1 MLALAFGVNA
11 VFSPFLNRRSSMSSP
26 HLLPETEIRRL
37 IATGLVS
44 EPTTPRG
51 KLLQAAAHLFS
62 SRGFDRTTVRDLAA
76 MVGIQSGSI
85 FHHFKS
91 KDDILRAVMEET
103 IHYNLALM
111 RAVLVGLD
119 DPRERL
125 RALIRCE
132 LQAING
138 VSGEAMSVLVY
149 EWRSLSAEGQ
159 QLILGLREIYES
171 IWLEVLQQVCQQR
184 LVAVEPF
191 ILRRLLTG
199 TLSWTVT
206 WFRPGGSLT
215 LDDLAEQ
222 TLNMLVQAE

>member
-1 MLALAFGVNA
+1 MPL
-11 VFSPFLNRRSSMSSP
+11 S
-26 HLLPETEIRRL
+26 HLHPETEIRRL
-37 IATGLVS
+37 VATGLVS
-44 EPTTPRG
+44 DPSTPRG
-51 KLLQAAAHLFS
+51 KLVQAAAHLFS

-91 KDDILRAVMEET
+91 KDDILRAVMEEA

-111 RAVLVGLD
+111 RAVLVGLV

-149 EWRSLSAEGQ
+149 EWRSLSPEGQ
-159 QLILGLREIYES
+159 QLILGLRDIYES
-171 IWLEVLQQVCQQR
+171 IWLEVLQQVYEQG

-206 WFRPGGSLT
+206 WFRPEGSLT

-222 TLNMLVQAE
+222 TLNMLVQAK

>member
-1 MLALAFGVNA
+1 V
-11 VFSPFLNRRSSMSSP
+11 
-26 HLLPETEIRRL
+26 
-37 IATGLVS
+37 ATGLVS
-44 EPTTPRG
+44 DPSTPRG
-51 KLLQAAAHLFS
+51 KLVQAAAHLFS

-91 KDDILRAVMEET
+91 KDDILRAVMEEA

-111 RAVLVGLD
+111 RAVLVGLV

-149 EWRSLSAEGQ
+149 EWRSLSPEGQ
-159 QLILGLREIYES
+159 QLILGLRDIYES
-171 IWLEVLQQVCQQR
+171 IWLEVLQQVYEQG

-206 WFRPGGSLT
+206 WFRPEGSLT

-222 TLNMLVQAE
+222 TLNMLVQAK